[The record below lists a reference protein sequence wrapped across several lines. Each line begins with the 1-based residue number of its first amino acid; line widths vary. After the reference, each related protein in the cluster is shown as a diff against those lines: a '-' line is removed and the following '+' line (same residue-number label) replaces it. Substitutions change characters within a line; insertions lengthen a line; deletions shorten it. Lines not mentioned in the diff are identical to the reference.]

1 MWSVFDATLFP
12 LIAFEFPNPN
22 SPLATRF
29 CRVWRSAV
37 KLNEVLSVGRL
48 IARRYLDGPE
58 VLSLRFLNFT
68 AESTSKLRRMRNS
81 RLLPRVQSTNREVR
95 RSIWR
100 GWIRARRYS
109 SGSHVGLKLGKCLP
123 NTRDKAR
130 ICELGLRQ
138 VFKELESHSCASA
151 PYYAQPRSQR
161 TESHN
166 LSYLINALHLYST
179 SST

>member
-1 MWSVFDATLFP
+1 VVSFRRHAISTNC
-12 LIAFEFPNPN
+12 IRI
-22 SPLATRF
+22 SKSQLAASTWF
-29 CRVWRSAV
+29 CKVWRSAV

-100 GWIRARRYS
+100 GVDNGREDIRRAHTWGGNWESVCRTAGTKRESASAVCARCSRHWNRIRVPPHPTMLNRARS
-109 SGSHVGLKLGKCLP
+109 VP
-123 NTRDKAR
+123 N
-130 ICELGLRQ
+130 
-138 VFKELESHSCASA
+138 
-151 PYYAQPRSQR
+151 R
-161 TESHN
+161 T
-166 LSYLINALHLYST
+166 I
-179 SST
+179 